1 MWLPISDL
9 GDYTE
14 MTQIL
19 TFMEGTSDVCTTVQ
33 ITDDNVLEDDESFL
47 LTLTTSEPRVTLDPE
62 QGSVLIIDND
72 SEWRVNSCH
81 YIMILSK

>member
-1 MWLPISDL
+1 M
-9 GDYTE
+9 
-14 MTQIL
+14 L
-19 TFMEGTSDVCTTVQ
+19 TFMEGISDVCTTVQ

-62 QGSVLIIDND
+62 QGSVLIIDDD

-81 YIMILSK
+81 FVLNASYTRIIWGSKSLNTM